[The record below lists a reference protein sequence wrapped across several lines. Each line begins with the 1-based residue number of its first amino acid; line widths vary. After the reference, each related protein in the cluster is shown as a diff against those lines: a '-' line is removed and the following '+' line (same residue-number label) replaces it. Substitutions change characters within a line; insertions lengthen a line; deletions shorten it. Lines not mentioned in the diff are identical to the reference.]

1 MRILIADDDPISRL
15 ALETKLAEWGYDV
28 TACANGAEALR
39 AMQGAGAP
47 EMAILDWIMPDLDG
61 LSICKELRKQAQ
73 EPYIYILVLT
83 VRDRKQDLVAA
94 LEAGADDYLAKPF
107 DPNELRARL
116 WAGRRILGLQ
126 QELIASRDALR
137 IQASRDPLTGLWNR
151 GAILNLLRQE
161 MDRARREHSPLSVA
175 LADLDLF
182 KQIND
187 TYGHLTGD
195 EVLRQITAALQQNMR
210 AYDAIGR
217 YGGEEFLIVLPGCD
231 EAAARQT
238 CERLRACVEQLP
250 ISIEPVPGR
259 TKTIRVTLSLGLAS
273 APGERLAD
281 SDTLIRQAD
290 GALYQAKKAGGNR
303 SDVITET

>member
-1 MRILIADDDPISRL
+1 MRVLIADDDPISRL
-15 ALETKLAEWGYDV
+15 ALEAKLAEWGYEV

-39 AMQGAGAP
+39 AMQSAGAP
-47 EMAILDWIMPDLDG
+47 QMAILDWVMPDLDG
-61 LSICKELRKQAQ
+61 LSICSELRKQAQ

-116 WAGRRILGLQ
+116 WAGCRILGLQ

-137 IQASRDPLTGLWNR
+137 IQASHDPLTGLWNR
-151 GAILNLLRQE
+151 GAILSLLKQE
-161 MDRARREHSPLSVA
+161 MDRSRREQSPLSVA

-187 TYGHLTGD
+187 THGHLTGD
-195 EVLRQITAALQQNMR
+195 AVLRKITGALHENMR
-210 AYDAIGR
+210 VYDAIGR

-231 EAAARQT
+231 EADAQQT

-250 ISIEPVPGR
+250 ITIEPAPGVE
-259 TKTIRVTLSLGLAS
+259 KTIHVTLSLGLAT
-273 APGERLAD
+273 APGGRLPD
-281 SDTLIRQAD
+281 PDTLIRQAD
-290 GALYQAKKAGGNR
+290 GALYRAKEAGGNR
-303 SDVITET
+303 SEVFSEA